1 MVFETKTPNT
11 DLLFG
16 WSGAM
21 PTSCYFHG
29 NDGKILGIAEKYWN
43 YAMKKRLV
51 KGSKPRCAAWLSK
64 KGLDTKPDAN
74 GNWNW

>member
-29 NDGKILGIAEKYWN
+29 NDGL
-43 YAMKKRLV
+43 KKRLV

-64 KGLDTKPDAN
+64 KGYDTKPDAN